1 MSPQS
6 DESSEDEKTGLGHE
20 RGVGPTQ
27 SRSPWERIR
36 IALPW
41 LLAAAI
47 LFILFRV
54 VPLEEA
60 WAAAADARLG
70 LFVPTTL
77 LCVTY
82 WYLVESRVFAH
93 LFSRLGIS
101 LSWKEARALRG
112 VTYLFTP
119 VNWNL
124 GSAAM
129 IAHLRFTK
137 GLGAVEG
144 VGALV
149 AYASFDILVLATI
162 ILCGALSLPASD
174 LTASLIP
181 ICISVLIA
189 QTVWVSLLIGDRP
202 NWRWLV
208 RLRSGRVFSSFRKI
222 RPRDIVFLL
231 SFRAAYF
238 LGFIVFIAV
247 GSRAFGLD
255 LPLSLVFATTP
266 IVMFAGALPFTPA
279 GLGTQQAAMLYF
291 FAPYGSEAS
300 ILAFGLTFPVALI
313 LARIPLGLLHF
324 GELAALRRHWRRRHE
339 PNENTP
345 AESVSVGA
353 FQGRVSESELP

>member
-1 MSPQS
+1 MPPRSDVSSESPQTGRGP
-6 DESSEDEKTGLGHE
+6 ESGGAP
-20 RGVGPTQ
+20 VGG
-27 SRSPWERIR
+27 RSAWGRIR
-36 IALPW
+36 GALPW

-47 LFILFRV
+47 LYLLFRV

-60 WAAAADARLG
+60 WAAAANARLG
-70 LFVPTTL
+70 LFVPITL
-77 LCVTY
+77 VCVVY
-82 WYLVESRVFAH
+82 WYLIESRVFAY
-93 LFSRLGIS
+93 LFSRLDIS

-137 GLGAVEG
+137 GLRAVEG

-149 AYASFDILVLATI
+149 TYGSFDILVLATI

-181 ICISVLIA
+181 ICITVLIV
-189 QTVWVSLLIGDRP
+189 QTLWVGLLVGHGP
-202 NWRWLV
+202 NWRWLDRV
-208 RLRSGRVFSSFRKI
+208 RRQRIFSSFQRI
-222 RPRDIVFLL
+222 RARDIAFLL

-238 LGFIVFIAV
+238 LGFIVFVAA
-247 GSRAFGLD
+247 GSRAFGLE
-255 LPLSLVFATTP
+255 LPLGFVFATTP

-313 LARIPLGLLHF
+313 LARIPLGLLHL
-324 GELAALRRHWRRRHE
+324 GELAALRRHWQRRHE
-339 PNENTP
+339 NENTP

-353 FQGRVSESELP
+353 FQGRVSGSELP